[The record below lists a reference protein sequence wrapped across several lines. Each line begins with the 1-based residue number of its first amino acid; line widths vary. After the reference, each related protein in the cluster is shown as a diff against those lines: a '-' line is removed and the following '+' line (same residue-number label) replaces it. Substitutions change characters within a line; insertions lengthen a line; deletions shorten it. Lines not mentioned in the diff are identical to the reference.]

1 MIDLCAHVCK
11 DRYLRR
17 SDRTTVQLILLL
29 SMTIGINKNDTT
41 LRKIIA
47 SQPVVDETSSSNGTA
62 FYFKFIWPASSVFV
76 VVGLFMTVIIDDDNT
91 YTTHSQPASQV
102 SPLSPLSIHPVQDQH
117 RASWIVRWR
126 SSIVVSLSVW
136 VGVVV
141 QLGCVSCL
149 HCQCLV
155 CCGGPRIAKLT
166 SVCRLFFSLIQFNT
180 RLEMCI
186 SSFSAVCSAASN

>member
-1 MIDLCAHVCK
+1 MKPPPLME
-11 DRYLRR
+11 
-17 SDRTTVQLILLL
+17 QLFISNSFGLPPPLLL
-29 SMTIGINKNDTT
+29 LLWGCSWQSSLMTTT
-41 LRKIIA
+41 RTLHI
-47 SQPVVDETSSSNGTA
+47 V
-62 FYFKFIWPASSVFV
+62 
-76 VVGLFMTVIIDDDNT
+76 
-91 YTTHSQPASQV
+91 SQPASQV
-102 SPLSPLSIHPVQDQH
+102 SPHSPSSIHPVQDQH

-126 SSIVVSLSVW
+126 SSIVVGLSVW